1 MISKKLFFTASSTAI
16 SSLIYLIISKILDY
30 FIHPVISDIIGK
42 FADISLDFILQSY
55 IFLNKIDTSKIP
67 LYLFGK
73 FISTSTSVSLF
84 YLYIKYFRNPN
95 FDNTFVRILIS
106 VSVFFIIVFPF
117 TKYVLFKK

>member
-16 SSLIYLIISKILDY
+16 SSLIYLIISKILDN

-95 FDNTFVRILIS
+95 IDNTFVRILIS

>member
-1 MISKKLFFTASSTAI
+1 MISKKVFFTASSNAI
-16 SSLIYLIISKILDY
+16 SSLIYLIISKILDNY
-30 FIHPVISDIIGK
+30 IHPVISDIIGK
-42 FADISLDFILQSY
+42 FADISLDFIFQSY

-73 FISTSTSVSLF
+73 FISTSISVSLF
-84 YLYIKYFRNPN
+84 YLYIKYFRNSN
-95 FDNTFVRILIS
+95 IDNTFVRILIS